1 MNILELF
8 LGQIPEAVFLAL
20 FMIFVKSLQKK
31 RVLFIVLL
39 TVSYVLL
46 MDLFAYSWYA
56 HICLTIMIFVT
67 LRVLYEEKS
76 QITDVFILLI
86 AYVLLGVTSAICF
99 VICHGNPVIAS
110 IINRVIIFG
119 LLFCF
124 RNKLYKIQVL
134 YKKFWNR
141 NNKPKI
147 IKSATFRSLNIV
159 IFNVIFILLYACMV
173 IATIWKGGMWY
184 GSLEKFLMVI

>member
-1 MNILELF
+1 MNLLELF

-20 FMIFVKSLQKK
+20 FMIFVKSLRKK

-56 HICLTIMIFVT
+56 HIYLTIMIFVT

-86 AYVLLGVTSAICF
+86 AYILLGVTSAICF
-99 VICHGNPVIAS
+99 VICRGNPVIAS

-119 LLFCF
+119 LLFSF

-159 IFNVIFILLYACMV
+159 IFNVIFIFLYACMV
-173 IATIWKGGMWY
+173 VATVWKGG
-184 GSLEKFLMVI
+184 V

>member
-1 MNILELF
+1 M
-8 LGQIPEAVFLAL
+8 
-20 FMIFVKSLQKK
+20 
-31 RVLFIVLL
+31 
-39 TVSYVLL
+39 
-46 MDLFAYSWYA
+46 
-56 HICLTIMIFVT
+56 C
-67 LRVLYEEKS
+67 
-76 QITDVFILLI
+76 TDVFILLI
-86 AYVLLGVTSAICF
+86 AYILLGATSAICF
-99 VICHGNPVIAS
+99 VICRGNPVIAS

-119 LLFCF
+119 LLFSF

-173 IATIWKGGMWY
+173 VATVWKGG
-184 GSLEKFLMVI
+184 V